1 MLESFKIVALIG
13 TLLFLFSAFLPLASN
28 SLFDFAGSFS
38 LLNIYSALGQSV
50 STSGGGGSLS
60 AADIGVLIGVL
71 MLIVLFPVALILGLV
86 SIVKRR
92 IALPAGILGILCWI
106 GGLIVLNQFSILSYA
121 GLGVYLG
128 LVGAIILAAAYFMKP
143 SATIQ
148 QPAVPAP
155 PPPQQ

>member
-13 TLLFLFSAFLPLASN
+13 TLLFLFSAFLPLASH

-38 LLNIYSALGQSV
+38 LLNVYSALGQSV
-50 STSGGGGSLS
+50 STAGGGGSLS
-60 AADIGVLIGVL
+60 AADIGVL

-86 SIVKRR
+86 SIVKRK

-143 SATIQ
+143 SATITTIQ
-148 QPAVPAP
+148 QPAAPAP